1 MGRRRVNGI
10 VFVVKV
16 VTLLLLMVVVV
27 GGPAW
32 GNLVIFDSMI

>member
-1 MGRRRVNGI
+1 VGRRRVNGI

-16 VTLLLLMVVVV
+16 VTLLLLMVVV
-27 GGPAW
+27 GGLAW